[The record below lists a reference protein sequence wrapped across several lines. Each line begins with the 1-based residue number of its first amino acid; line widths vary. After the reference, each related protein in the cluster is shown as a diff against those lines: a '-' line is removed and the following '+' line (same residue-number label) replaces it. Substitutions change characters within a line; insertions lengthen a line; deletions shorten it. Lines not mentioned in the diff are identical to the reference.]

1 MMSTSSLDSEFLVR
15 RRVCGLWG
23 SLWLGPFGGLLT
35 EQFGVIG
42 PLPAPGQAV
51 RGRLGGC

>member
-1 MMSTSSLDSEFLVR
+1 MLTSSLGSQSLVR

-42 PLPAPGQAV
+42 PLSAP
-51 RGRLGGC
+51 R